1 MGDFVD
7 NVSKK
12 QEKKQEKQQVVVNRQ
27 LTQDFTHSMKPEQA
41 LEQNVKKQN
50 TMNFEQLNFENFA
63 EKKESELPI
72 QEQNF
77 DMLSMSKFAVKQE
90 NEENISGN
98 QEANVE
104 KEDREMKSITALKG
118 LLSTIR
124 DKKYGTSDDKGT
136 WYIIQSSGEAFLN
149 NIENKSDQERGVELA
164 ELLKSAQRYLGTHK
178 GYRFTKKGRDRVA
191 FAQSIVKSV
200 SDIMQGF
207 TMEGR
212 VLAVDAILEKQNE
225 VSQPGEAEAK
235 ELNKQFF
242 ADLAKETLKNKIE
255 VGKDETDYI
264 TDKTYMI
271 MHSKE
276 KNDCFSKSADK
287 ITGGAMS
294 KSIYQR
300 LYSAN
305 LFGKNVLLNRNGDV
319 RPEDA
324 NDAKLTEINIKRIK
338 TCEPEEAPYIGRSAF
353 LKSLEQIK
361 ITPDMLTREYLDNH
375 YAELRHFANVLIS
388 VQNCYTDWGGRGIKH
403 GELAEK
409 EYRSLPDSIQKKLDA
424 ISAVGQWI
432 SDYMNRL
439 EIINCYHHNNGEF
452 RKDIA
457 QSLKIVKERGIIE
470 KLDKIKDEEK
480 KWAEIQRLAESEY
493 TDVLGELYEKVDLGN
508 GKFKVMGVLDARLLQ
523 IKAEYEKHK
532 DNMEFT
538 EEDLKTIRYFS
549 YSEEAQKE
557 SKRQGID
564 ITPEAVAYQKLRK
577 FEVDYKKQEGNKPE
591 NKELKVILEQGKFD
605 RVYVQKIRYINYNK
619 DGEPTTEEDKKNL
632 EWNRAYA
639 KSITENKQED
649 RVRLL
654 KENCEFTAELI
665 NRVDFDRILD
675 YDYWIN
681 NKDLFINLN
690 NFSLNG
696 MALDTNC
703 IHKEDIPI
711 MKEFFN
717 NKTPMMK
724 LLDDF
729 FDAYRFMYYTVISQL
744 EPKMGVKANGEYYK
758 DIESDF
764 NAAGSTDEIMK
775 GPMVSMLK
783 EMFAKAKQSN
793 IAYIASKNK

>member
-1 MGDFVD
+1 
-7 NVSKK
+7 
-12 QEKKQEKQQVVVNRQ
+12 
-27 LTQDFTHSMKPEQA
+27 MKPELA
-41 LEQNVKKQN
+41 LEQNIKKQN
-50 TMNFEQLNFENFA
+50 TMNFEQLNFENLD
-63 EKKESELPI
+63 EKKEAGLSI

-77 DMLSMSKFAVKQE
+77 EKLNMSKFSPEQKI
-90 NEENISGN
+90 EENIGSN
-98 QEANVE
+98 QEAKVK
-104 KEDREMKSITALKG
+104 KETKEMKSITALKG

-136 WYIIQSSGEAFLN
+136 WYIIQSSGQAFLE
-149 NIENKSDQERGVELA
+149 NIENKSDQERGAQLA

-191 FAQSIVKSV
+191 FAKSIVKSV
-200 SDIMQGF
+200 SDILQSF
-207 TMEGR
+207 TLEGR
-212 VLAVDAILEKQNE
+212 VLAVDSILEKQNE

-242 ADLAKETLKNKIE
+242 ADFAKDTLKEKIE
-255 VGKDETDYI
+255 VENDEADYI

-276 KNDCFSKSADK
+276 KNDCFSNSAGK

-294 KSIYQR
+294 KSIYNR

-305 LFGKNVLLNRNGDV
+305 LYGKNVFLKRNGDI

-324 NDAKLTEINIKRIK
+324 NDAKLTEINIKRIM
-338 TCEPEEAPYIGRSAF
+338 TCEPEEAPYMGRSAL

-361 ITPDMLTREYLDNH
+361 ITPEMLTREYLDNH
-375 YAELRHFANVLIS
+375 YTELRHFSNVLIS
-388 VQNCYTDWGGRGIKH
+388 VQNCYTDWGNRGPKY

-424 ISAVGQWI
+424 ISAVGKWI
-432 SDYMNRL
+432 SDYLSRL
-439 EIINCYHHNNGEF
+439 EIINCYNHNKDMF

-457 QSLKIVKERGIIE
+457 QSLKVVKERGIIE

-480 KWAEIQRLAESEY
+480 KWAEIQKLSRSEY
-493 TDVLGELYEKVDLGN
+493 TDVLGELYEKVDLGD
-508 GKFKVMGVLDARLLQ
+508 GKFKVMGVLDARLIQ
-523 IKAEYEKHK
+523 IKSEYEKHK
-532 DNMEFT
+532 DDLVFT

-549 YSEEAQKE
+549 YSEEAKKE
-557 SKRQGID
+557 TERQGID

-675 YDYWIN
+675 FDYWIN

-696 MALDTNC
+696 MALDKNC
-703 IHKEDIPI
+703 IHQEDIPI
-711 MKEFFN
+711 MKEFFD

-729 FDAYRFMYYTVISQL
+729 FEAYRFMYYTVISQL
-744 EPKMGVKANGEYYK
+744 EPKLGVKANGEYYK

-764 NAAGSTDEIMK
+764 DAAGSTDEIMK
-775 GPMVSMLK
+775 GPMNTMLK